1 MFQIAR
7 SAFPPRRSS
16 PLRWTGIVLVALS
29 AWSFL
34 GWCIWQVSVE
44 LF

>member
-7 SAFPPRRSS
+7 SALPTRRSS
-16 PLRWTGIVLVALS
+16 PLRAGLALVALS

-34 GWCIWQVSVE
+34 GWCIWQVSVD